1 MERIKLESGKSVLVA
16 DPYTPPENSYGDFVG
31 RDLELRM
38 IMSAWMGGGSSLPM
52 SPLLVGAPGLGKNR
66 IVYEL
71 SRLLKM
77 PLYIFQG
84 HADVSADELACSVR
98 FSDEPRGGMDYVL
111 SGLSSGL
118 LQKNAIVYID
128 EIGKIGEKA
137 LSILVS
143 AMDERRYVDSNL
155 LGERLQ
161 AKPGFRLIAAT
172 NTGEI
177 SNLPEYIQS
186 RMRPVISIGP
196 PPKEEY
202 EQIVDQ
208 HIRSEPKREELL
220 RSFWG
225 LWKESKRQPS
235 PREANQHFSLAVK
248 SRDLEEA
255 LNLGISVDDAVCN
268 RSPVRRSANRIPLEP
283 HHLEDAFSQ
292 LAEEDAA

>member
-1 MERIKLESGKSVLVA
+1 MERIKLESGKKVLMA
-16 DPYTPPENSYGDFVG
+16 EPYEPPKGSYGEFVG
-31 RDLELRM
+31 RDRELRM
-38 IMSAWMGGGSSLPM
+38 ILSAWMSGGSSLPM

-71 SRLLKM
+71 SRQLKM

-98 FSDEPRGGMDYVL
+98 FSDEPQGGMDYVL
-111 SGLSSGL
+111 SSLTSGL
-118 LQKNAIVYID
+118 LQENAIVYID

-143 AMDERRYVDSNL
+143 LMDERRYLDSQL
-155 LGERLQ
+155 LGERVH
-161 AKPGFRLIAAT
+161 ARPGFRLIAAT
-172 NTGEI
+172 NTGEV
-177 SNLPEYIQS
+177 STLPEYIQS
-186 RMRPVISIGP
+186 RMRPVIRIGP

-208 HIRSEPKREELL
+208 HIRQEPKREELL
-220 RSFWG
+220 RSFWR
-225 LWKESKRQPS
+225 LWKASKRQPS
-235 PREANQHFSLAVK
+235 PREANHHFSLAVK

-255 LNLGISVDDAVCN
+255 MSRGIPVADAVCN
-268 RSPVRRSANRIPLEP
+268 HKPSRGSVNRLPLEP

>member
-1 MERIKLESGKSVLVA
+1 
-16 DPYTPPENSYGDFVG
+16 
-31 RDLELRM
+31 
-38 IMSAWMGGGSSLPM
+38 M

-98 FSDEPRGGMDYVL
+98 FSDEPKGGMDYVL
-111 SGLSSGL
+111 SNLTSGL
-118 LQKNAIVYID
+118 MQENAIVYID

-143 AMDERRYVDSNL
+143 VMDERRYMDSQL
-155 LGERLQ
+155 LGERVH
-161 AKPGFRLIAAT
+161 ARPGFRLIAAT
-172 NTGEI
+172 NTGEVR
-177 SNLPEYIQS
+177 NLPEYLQS
-186 RMRPVISIGP
+186 RMRPVINIGP

-208 HIRSEPKREELL
+208 HIRQEPKREELL

-225 LWKESKRQPS
+225 LWKASKRQPS
-235 PREANQHFSLAVK
+235 PREANHHFSLAVK

-255 LNLGISVDDAVCN
+255 LSLGISMADAVCN
-268 RSPVRRSANRIPLEP
+268 RLPVRRSANRLPLEP